1 MDPSIVGEF
10 SRATLEL
17 TEVYFSLVDRTIYF
31 FSHCLLYLARK
42 LLKASKNGDSKSLL
56 NVLALYDQ
64 TAFGMTLGIRA
75 QSFIEFIDLL
85 TRDFPVDRS
94 VLRFCLFYFAI
105 LHWRAV
111 YLTTLQRRF
120 GISIGACPPL
130 YCHVSFSVQTKK

>member
-10 SRATLEL
+10 NRATLDL
-17 TEVYFSLVDRTIYF
+17 TEIYFSLVDQTIII
-31 FSHCLLYLARK
+31 FSHYLLYLARK

-64 TAFGMTLGIRA
+64 TTFDTSLGIRA

-94 VLRFCLFYFAI
+94 I
-105 LHWRAV
+105 
-111 YLTTLQRRF
+111 
-120 GISIGACPPL
+120 
-130 YCHVSFSVQTKK
+130 